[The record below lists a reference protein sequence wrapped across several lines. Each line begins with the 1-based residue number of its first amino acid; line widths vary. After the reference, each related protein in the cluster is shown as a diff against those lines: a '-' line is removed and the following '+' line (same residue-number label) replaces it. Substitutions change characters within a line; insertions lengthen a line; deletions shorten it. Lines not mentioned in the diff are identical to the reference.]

1 MIPFGKSFTVSA
13 VFLPSVQVVVIV
25 FPLGI
30 VVQCPVGNG
39 QILHG
44 LLTSGQLA
52 LVRVKHLRE
61 GVVVLPQ
68 LFRTC
73 VLWNMENAVMV
84 RCVDDSFNLL
94 FHGPRP
100 LSVIHWCCCWLV
112 IGYVSFPYPSSRF
125 WDGLWIGSRGI
136 DVELS
141 ILLSNNIINDC
152 SHLKS
157 LPLPVHQV
165 LIGWTALESFFK
177 RSHRLLVLLS
187 LDFRCTLSPVPLDKQ
202 TQKRFA
208 VSAVPRSICR
218 HTTPQGQQIV
228 FRLLDSFP
236 FNCRSE
242 QEQAF
247 LTLGHS
253 GRSSMHISASYFA
266 FWNSSIFV
274 YAAALQ
280 KISDNQQ

>member
-187 LDFRCTLSPVPLDKQ
+187 LDFRCTLSPVPLG
-202 TQKRFA
+202 
-208 VSAVPRSICR
+208 PLRSQLDAHIS
-218 HTTPQGQQIV
+218 IV
-228 FRLLDSFP
+228 FCFLELL
-236 FNCRSE
+236 NLRVCRSPTKNFR
-242 QEQAF
+242 QPAIKSRSAQ
-247 LTLGHS
+247 LTILPLDFPIGPKKKKKRKPVKRS
-253 GRSSMHISASYFA
+253 VGR
-266 FWNSSIFV
+266 
-274 YAAALQ
+274 AAHRFFTCC
-280 KISDNQQ
+280 

>member
-187 LDFRCTLSPVPLDKQ
+187 LDFRCTLSPVPLG
-202 TQKRFA
+202 
-208 VSAVPRSICR
+208 PLRSQLDAHIS
-218 HTTPQGQQIV
+218 IV
-228 FRLLDSFP
+228 FCFLELL
-236 FNCRSE
+236 NLRVCRSPVAK
-242 QEQAF
+242 QSRVGGIQF
-247 LTLGHS
+247 YGGS
-253 GRSSMHISASYFA
+253 IISNGMSMPSRCVGIVA
-266 FWNSSIFV
+266 
-274 YAAALQ
+274 
-280 KISDNQQ
+280 